1 MVYVPYISSRLPSY
15 DGPYPVG
22 ALDLEL
28 PVDKVSGKH
37 CMCDHG
43 LTLFLL

>member
-28 PVDKVSGKH
+28 PVDKVSGNSF
-37 CMCDHG
+37 MYDYD
-43 LTLFLL
+43 LTLLLL

>member
-15 DGPYPVG
+15 DGPHPVG

-28 PVDKVSGKH
+28 PVDKVSGNN
-37 CMCDHG
+37 CMYDHD
-43 LTLFLL
+43 LTLLLL